1 MKQFEHT
8 VTTPGG
14 IHARTTGRMV
24 SLAAGYTCTVTVLYN
39 GRKADLRR
47 PIELLALAV
56 PQGQTVTVQTEGPDE
71 DVCAAALQQH
81 MQQTV

>member
-1 MKQFEHT
+1 MKQFEDL

-24 SLAAGYTCTVTVLYN
+24 SIAAGYNCTVTVLCD

-47 PIELLALAV
+47 PIELLALSV
-56 PQGQTVTVQTEGPDE
+56 RQGQTVTVQVEGPDE
-71 DVCAAALQQH
+71 DACAAALQQH